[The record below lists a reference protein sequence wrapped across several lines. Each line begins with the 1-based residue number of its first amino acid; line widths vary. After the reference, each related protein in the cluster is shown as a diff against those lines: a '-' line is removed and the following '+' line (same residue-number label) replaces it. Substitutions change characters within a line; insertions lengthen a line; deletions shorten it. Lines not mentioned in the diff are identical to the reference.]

1 MKKALFIATLAAL
14 SLCGCNFSSKI
25 KDMTSLAKEEMKAQ
39 HEYRDSEKWGK
50 VVEKD
55 INITDFSSIQIG
67 GAVDI
72 VFTQGDSC
80 SVRALGNE
88 KAIEN
93 YQFFLNDNELVVNL
107 EGFSWEK
114 GNKNITQDTPAITVF
129 ITAPS
134 LNGITLYGAG
144 DISVADSLSQ
154 TENLSIDVYGAGDI
168 NLKFVSINNLAIN
181 ISGAG
186 DVSIKDATC
195 LGNAKFSVQG
205 AGDIDSKVKCA
216 NAAVSVKGAGD
227 VDLDV
232 ECNELT
238 AECLGAGDIKLKGE
252 CNVLRKKEG
261 PIGGIDSRKLEV
273 KNKTTIK

>member
-14 SLCGCNFSSKI
+14 SLSSCNFSSKI

-114 GNKNITQDTPAITVF
+114 GNKNISQDTPAITVF

-168 NLKFVSINNLAIN
+168 NLKSVSINNLNIN

-195 LGNAKFSVQG
+195 QGNAKFSVQG

>member
-14 SLCGCNFSSKI
+14 SLSSCNFSSKI

-93 YQFFLNDNELVVNL
+93 YQFFLNNDELVVNL

-168 NLKFVSINNLAIN
+168 NLKSVSINNLTIN

>member
-14 SLCGCNFSSKI
+14 SLSSCNFSSKI

-93 YQFFLNDNELVVNL
+93 YQFFLNNDELVVNL

-168 NLKFVSINNLAIN
+168 NLKSVSINNLTIN

-195 LGNAKFSVQG
+195 MGNAKFSVQG